1 MSTPQVDVVMPVY
14 NAEAYVAEAVVSIL
28 RQSFSDF
35 RLVCIDDGS
44 TDRSSDIL
52 DRLASHDPRLTII
65 RQKNEGL
72 VGALNVGLSV
82 CTAELI
88 ARMDADDI
96 AMPDRFASQVKYL
109 EAHPEVIAVGTA
121 ILEMDSDT
129 DPLGI
134 ERFAT
139 EHEQIDD
146 AMLRLKTGMAHPS
159 VMMRRE
165 VVQSLGG
172 YRVDFEWVED
182 IDLWLRMAETGRLAN
197 LPEVLLCYRQ
207 HTSSGT
213 WSVGQSRRE
222 RMLTLIKETYAR
234 RGLDLPDELVRQC
247 GKRRSY
253 GGPAKWARKAAR
265 QGQWTVAAKHMR
277 RQWQGSPLSVLT
289 WRMSLE
295 VAFRLAVHRLFKGQP
310 QVPEIPRFRDAF

>member
-1 MSTPQVDVVMPVY
+1 MSTPQIDVVMPVY
-14 NAEAYVAEAVVSIL
+14 NAEAFVAEAVISIL

-35 RLVCIDDGS
+35 RLICIDDGS
-44 TDRSSDIL
+44 TDRSSEIL
-52 DRLASHDPRLTII
+52 DGLAADDDRLQIV
-65 RQKNEGL
+65 RQENQGL
-72 VGALNVGLSV
+72 VGALNAGLSV
-82 CTAELI
+82 CTAPLI

-96 AMPDRFASQVKYL
+96 AMPDRFALQVRYL
-109 EAHPEVIAVGTA
+109 EAHSDVIAVGTA

-139 EHEQIDD
+139 DHEHIDG

-165 VVQSLGG
+165 AVQSAGG

-213 WSVGQSRRE
+213 WSVGRSRRE
-222 RMLTLIKETYAR
+222 RTLALIEEAYAR
-234 RGLDLPDELVRQC
+234 RGLAFPDELAKKC
-247 GKRRSY
+247 GKTRSS

-265 QGQWTVAAKHMR
+265 QGQWNVANKHLR
-277 RQWQGSPLSVLT
+277 RQWKDSPVSLLT
-289 WRMSLE
+289 WRMTLE
-295 VAFRLAVHRLFKGQP
+295 VAFRSAVTRLIKGRP
-310 QVPEIPRFRDAF
+310 EFPEIPRYRDAA